1 MTRFTGKT
9 VLITGAAGHL
19 GRDLALALALAREGA
34 ARLVLLDRAE
44 APLAALAEEIGP
56 QAEIHVCDLGSIPDT
71 RRAWAGIDLSAGLD
85 VLATAAGTIGAGTPI
100 LETPPEDFD
109 RLLALNVRGTLLTV
123 QLCAAALRLRKGA
136 VVTYGSTAG
145 LAGSKALGP
154 YSASKGAVALLTRSL
169 ALAFA
174 EDGVRVNSVCPG
186 SIESAMLE
194 STFAAAGADAEAR
207 REAYLALYPLRRFG
221 KPSEVTEAVLY
232 LASDAAA
239 YSTGV
244 SLPVD
249 GGRLA

>member
-19 GRDLALALALAREGA
+19 GRDLALALAREGA
-34 ARLVLLDRAE
+34 GRLVLLDRAE

-56 QAEIHVCDLGSIPDT
+56 RAEIHVCDLGSIADT

-85 VLATAAGTIGAGTPI
+85 LLATAAGTIGGGTPI
-100 LETPPEDFD
+100 LETTPEDFD
-109 RLLALNVRGTLLTV
+109 GMLALNVRGTLLTV

-145 LAGSKALGP
+145 LTGSKALGP

-221 KPSEVTEAVLY
+221 RPSEVTEAVLY
-232 LASDAAA
+232 LGSDAAA